1 MILKRMIAAGIIG
14 LVICCWSPEGMAEDF
29 AARLQAPID
38 QAIDTRISTQKE
50 MDLWEQERI
59 RLTER
64 YDQLQREQADLTDR
78 LTQLQKE
85 IADRQSLA
93 LSLETQI
100 NEARAMAAEIEP
112 FLASVYP
119 RIRQEV
125 EADLPFLSAERKDRL
140 DHLKQVLDD
149 PEVSVSEKF
158 RKTMETLLVE
168 AAYGNTSDV
177 YQEQLRLEGDERMFS
192 VLRVGRVALFCLSPD
207 QNLAGYYSVAEGTW
221 RPLPG
226 RWCRDLQAAI
236 DMAEKRRP
244 ADLVKLPLG
253 KLAGREGNPHE

>member
-1 MILKRMIAAGIIG
+1 MKRLIAVGMTVVTIGAWVVPAG
-14 LVICCWSPEGMAEDF
+14 AEDF

-38 QAIDTRISTQKE
+38 QAIDTRINTQKE
-50 MDLWEQERI
+50 LDQWAQERI

-78 LTQLQKE
+78 LANLRKE
-85 IADRQSLA
+85 IADRQALS

-100 NEARAMAAEIEP
+100 TEARAMAAEIEP

-119 RIRQEV
+119 RIRQQV
-125 EADLPFLSAERKDRL
+125 EIDLPFLLAERKDRL
-140 DHLKQVLDD
+140 DHLKQELDD

-158 RKTMETLLVE
+158 RKTMETLMVE

-207 QNLAGYYSVAEGTW
+207 QALAGYYHVAEGAW

-226 RWCRDLQAAI
+226 RWCRELQATI

-244 ADLVKLPLG
+244 ADLVRLPLG
-253 KLAGREGNPHE
+253 KLAGREEIPHE